1 VDLSLADVLVA
12 GLGAILG
19 WFVAS
24 RSYRLDAA
32 TAAADWIRDLRAWAN
47 EAIDVLAEA
56 AYHSPRGEN
65 GPVSDAVLK
74 QCRWQLSA
82 LIDRG
87 RLLLPNERVNQQE
100 LQKPRAY
107 RGLLHAA
114 IDPLVAAEKLLGGE
128 ANRGRFPDRKAAL
141 IGVRREF
148 VSLAQAIVDPLSR
161 NREIARLLKH
171 AGAEREEDPTVGGL
185 LPDPKAVPP
194 GHQRLLALASRR
206 FEITSKPG

>member
-12 GLGAILG
+12 GLAAILG

-87 RLLLPNERVNQQE
+87 RLLLPNNKSISRGFRNLERIVACYMRRSIRWSP
-100 LQKPRAY
+100 PRNSS
-107 RGLLHAA
+107 AA
-114 IDPLVAAEKLLGGE
+114 KRIGG
-128 ANRGRFPDRKAAL
+128 GSP
-141 IGVRREF
+141 
-148 VSLAQAIVDPLSR
+148 
-161 NREIARLLKH
+161 IARRH
-171 AGAEREEDPTVGGL
+171 
-185 LPDPKAVPP
+185 
-194 GHQRLLALASRR
+194 
-206 FEITSKPG
+206 

>member
-1 VDLSLADVLVA
+1 MPEPSTVVDLSLADVLVA

-87 RLLLPNERVNQQE
+87 FDEGIIPQRV
-100 LQKPRAY
+100 
-107 RGLLHAA
+107 H
-114 IDPLVAAEKLLGGE
+114 V
-128 ANRGRFPDRKAAL
+128 
-141 IGVRREF
+141 EF
-148 VSLAQAIVDPLSR
+148 SD
-161 NREIARLLKH
+161 
-171 AGAEREEDPTVGGL
+171 
-185 LPDPKAVPP
+185 
-194 GHQRLLALASRR
+194 
-206 FEITSKPG
+206 